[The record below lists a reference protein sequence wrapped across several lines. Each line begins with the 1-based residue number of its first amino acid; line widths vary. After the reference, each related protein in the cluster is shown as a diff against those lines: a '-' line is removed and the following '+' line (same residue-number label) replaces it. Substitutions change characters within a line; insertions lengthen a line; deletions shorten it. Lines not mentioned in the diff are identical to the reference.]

1 MAKTDGAQR
10 PTITLPPRSSIETL
24 FTGLSPGPLTLVSN
38 FFSDYD
44 NCPESDCRSFS
55 QLLAGA
61 MASPVAAAGTPKL
74 PNFFP
79 DNSAKEGGNSGEEKL
94 GFKQN
99 RPVNLVVGN
108 SSSTHPPHVFMIPP
122 GLSPSGFLNS
132 PGFFSPLQSP
142 FGMTHQQALAQVTAL
157 ATLSQSLMQA
167 EHQPSSLATSEAESW
182 SQYQSFPS
190 NTTIQQQ
197 VHSVISEPENSF
209 MESSEASQSERK
221 CQPPP
226 ATVDKPGNDGY
237 NWRKYGQKQVKASE
251 YPRSYYKCTELNC
264 PVKKKVERN
273 FDGKISEITYK
284 GQHNHELP
292 QSNKRA
298 KDGTRMKQ
306 NTKNQS
312 VPELGLV
319 GETETSTS
327 NETFHSVSE
336 RDQSHQTSTQL
347 TLVQLPESTENI
359 KMSNAEIVPN
369 EGNDDEPNPKRRNT
383 EVGTSELTSSHKTVT
398 EARIVVQTRS
408 EVDLLDDGFKWR
420 KYGQKVVKG
429 NAHPRSYYKCTY
441 AGCNVRKHVER
452 ASSDPKAVVTTY
464 EGKHNHDVPTA
475 RKSSN
480 NTANSNTLQLKTH
493 TVVAKKPA
501 LREEMEFGSNDRRAV
516 FVPLKEEQI
525 MA

>member
-1 MAKTDGAQR
+1 MSTDMRHEKSRQYIIQYIVA
-10 PTITLPPRSSIETL
+10 
-24 FTGLSPGPLTLVSN
+24 PLHSYN
-38 FFSDYD
+38 FPF
-44 NCPESDCRSFS
+44 
-55 QLLAGA
+55 
-61 MASPVAAAGTPKL
+61 
-74 PNFFP
+74 
-79 DNSAKEGGNSGEEKL
+79 
-94 GFKQN
+94 
-99 RPVNLVVGN
+99 N
-108 SSSTHPPHVFMIPP
+108 SS
-122 GLSPSGFLNS
+122 
-132 PGFFSPLQSP
+132 QSP

-157 ATLSQSLMQA
+157 ATLSQSFMQV

-182 SQYQSFPS
+182 TQYQSFPS

-197 VHSVISEPENSF
+197 VHPVISEPENSF

-312 VPELGLV
+312 VPELDLV

-347 TLVQLPESTENI
+347 TIVQLPESTENI
-359 KMSNAEIVPN
+359 EMSNAGIVPN
-369 EGNDDEPNPKRRNT
+369 GGNDDEPNPKRR
-383 EVGTSELTSSHKTVT
+383 
-398 EARIVVQTRS
+398 
-408 EVDLLDDGFKWR
+408 
-420 KYGQKVVKG
+420 
-429 NAHPRSYYKCTY
+429 
-441 AGCNVRKHVER
+441 
-452 ASSDPKAVVTTY
+452 
-464 EGKHNHDVPTA
+464 
-475 RKSSN
+475 
-480 NTANSNTLQLKTH
+480 
-493 TVVAKKPA
+493 
-501 LREEMEFGSNDRRAV
+501 
-516 FVPLKEEQI
+516 
-525 MA
+525 

>member
-38 FFSDYD
+38 FFSDND
-44 NCPESDCRSFS
+44 NYPDSDCRSFS

-61 MASPVAAAGTPKL
+61 MASPVAGAGTPKL
-74 PNFFP
+74 PNFLP
-79 DNSAKEGGNSGEEKL
+79 DSSAKEGGNSGNGTGEEKL

-108 SSSTHPPHVFMIPP
+108 SSSTHPPPVFMIPP

-132 PGFFSPLQSP
+132 PGFFSPLQDTLVDNLAGLVVLLVYLECRDDAPTPSYGFKSP

-157 ATLSQSLMQA
+157 ATLSQSFMQA

-182 SQYQSFPS
+182 SQYQLIPS

-197 VHSVISEPENSF
+197 VHPVISEPENSF

-306 NTKNQS
+306 NTKNQ
-312 VPELGLV
+312 
-319 GETETSTS
+319 
-327 NETFHSVSE
+327 
-336 RDQSHQTSTQL
+336 
-347 TLVQLPESTENI
+347 
-359 KMSNAEIVPN
+359 
-369 EGNDDEPNPKRRNT
+369 NT

-464 EGKHNHDVPTA
+464 EGKHNHDVPTG

-501 LREEMEFGSNDRRAV
+501 LLEEMEFGNNDRRAV

>member
-1 MAKTDGAQR
+1 MAKTDRAQR
-10 PTITLPPRSSIETL
+10 PTITLPPRTSIDTL

-38 FFSDYD
+38 FFSDNYPD
-44 NCPESDCRSFS
+44 SDCRSFS

-61 MASPVAAAGTPKL
+61 MASPVAGGGSPKL
-74 PNFFP
+74 PTLLPGNTV
-79 DNSAKEGGNSGEEKL
+79 KEEANTGSGGGGEKL

-99 RPVNLVVGN
+99 RPVNLVVG
-108 SSSTHPPHVFMIPP
+108 SSSNAPPMFMIPP

-157 ATLSQSLMQA
+157 ATLSQSFMQA
-167 EHQPSSLATSEAESW
+167 EHQPSDAESW
-182 SQYQSFPS
+182 TQYQSFPS
-190 NTTIQQQ
+190 NTTIQQP
-197 VHSVISEPENSF
+197 VHPVISEPEPENSF
-209 MESSEASQSERK
+209 IESSEASQSERK
-221 CQPPP
+221 FQPLP
-226 ATVDKPGNDGY
+226 ATMDKPGNDGY

-251 YPRSYYKCTELNC
+251 YPRSYYKCTEPNC

-284 GQHNHELP
+284 GEHNHELP
-292 QSNKRA
+292 LSNKRA
-298 KDGTRMKQ
+298 KDGTHIKQ
-306 NTKNQS
+306 NKKYQPM
-312 VPELGLV
+312 PELGLA
-319 GETETSTS
+319 GETEISKS
-327 NETFHSVSE
+327 NETFHSVCE
-336 RDQSHQTSTQL
+336 RDQASTQL
-347 TLVQLPESTENI
+347 THVELPESTENI
-359 KMSNAEIVPN
+359 DMGNTEIIPDA
-369 EGNDDEPNPKRRNT
+369 GNDDGPNAKRRYT
-383 EVGTSELTSSHKTVT
+383 EVGTSEQTSSHKTVT

-452 ASSDPKAVVTTY
+452 ASTDPKAVVTTY

-475 RKSSN
+475 RKTSN
-480 NTANSNTLQLKTH
+480 STANSNTLQLKSDK
-493 TVVAKKPA
+493 VVAKPA
-501 LREEMEFGSNDRRAV
+501 LLEQIEFGNNGQRAV
-516 FVPLKEEQI
+516 LVPLKEEQI